1 MEGDW
6 GNLIVITHSYGYKT
20 LYAHLDGFNIKE
32 NQEVKKGDIIGY
44 VGNTG
49 LSAGPHLHYEVKQ
62 NGKQLN
68 PLDYIE

>member
-6 GNLIVITHSYGYKT
+6 GNLIVITHPNSYET
-20 LYAHLDGFNIKE
+20 WYAHLNGFKVIE

-44 VGNTG
+44 VGTTG
-49 LSAGPHLHYEVKQ
+49 RSSGPHLHYEVKH
-62 NGKQLN
+62 NGQQVN